1 MSNEWR
7 VAGRADDLELSQLI
21 LRMLVL
27 ALDSTTRTGSI
38 ALARDGAPV
47 DLLIGD
53 ASRTHA
59 ERLPADIRTLLAR
72 SGTALGEVDLFAV
85 ASGPGSFTG
94 LRIGIATIQGL
105 AFANGRRVAAVSS
118 FDALAAIALALP
130 ARPGPLLVAVWIDA
144 HRHEVFSRLYRADLH
159 AGAGVTSGVDALDGL
174 ESLEEAAVGDPGGTL
189 DRWAP
194 LVGGQVV
201 RFVGDGAVR
210 SRARIEDRLGGPCEV
225 VEPPPLA
232 PSIAAIGT
240 RLAERGLAVAPH
252 LVRPLYVR
260 RPDAELARERL
271 LRDPRARS

>member
-1 MSNEWR
+1 
-7 VAGRADDLELSQLI
+7 
-21 LRMLVL
+21 MLVL
-27 ALDSTTRTGSI
+27 ALDTTTRTGSI
-38 ALARDGAPV
+38 ALARDGARV

-72 SGTALGEVDLFAV
+72 SGTALGQVDLFAV

-144 HRHEVFSRLYRADLH
+144 HRQEVFSRLYRADLH
-159 AGAGVTSGVDALDGL
+159 AGTGVTSGVEALDGL
-174 ESLEEAAVGDPGGTL
+174 ESLEEAAVGDPGRTL

-194 LVGGQVV
+194 LVGGQLV

-210 SRARIEDRLGGPCEV
+210 SRARIEDLLGGLCEV
-225 VEPPPLA
+225 VDPPPLA
-232 PSIAAIGT
+232 PSIAAIGA

-252 LVRPLYVR
+252 GVRPLYVR

-271 LRDPRARS
+271 LQDPRARS